1 MKTLF
6 FITASVLIG
15 VPNGSAGARVQGY
28 GDPTEQLRQT
38 WWNQAEVTM
47 EGTDFNLVHE
57 SPSGLGS
64 DDYEHNM
71 AVLWDLARDGQSE
84 ITTKSIQT
92 FIHKGGFYPKYDL
105 FSRRLYDQF
114 FRVYI
119 DKIDAT
125 DDGKI
130 TFEEFENTIVALAK
144 IDAKTSVGLYDE
156 DKDGKITREQ
166 QKEMIRAGGV
176 VMMQSMPKYI
186 ADKIN
191 ARLVEEGIFTT
202 FFGEH
207 NGYGYLTANEVAMFN
222 IALYRI
228 AAKLYDNVVES
239 TGHEYKLLEHR
250 HCVPMR
256 KSSENSYTS
265 KSSALLDCGE
275 NKKCAMINHPG
286 CYRPPGMEPE
296 FQLCTGIF
304 RDLRGNKRQQ
314 PLPSPKGCVLLKAEM
329 PENFYHF

>member
-15 VPNGSAGARVQGY
+15 VPNGSAGARVEGY
-28 GDPTEQLRQT
+28 TDPTAALRQM
-38 WWNQAEVTM
+38 WWNLAEFTM
-47 EGTDFNLVHE
+47 EETNFNLVHE

-64 DDYEHNM
+64 DNYEHNM

-84 ITTKSIQT
+84 ITTQSMQI
-92 FIHKGGFYPKYDL
+92 FIHKGGLYPKHDL
-105 FSRRLYDQF
+105 FLWRLYDQF

-119 DKIDAT
+119 DKIDASE
-125 DDGKI
+125 DGKI
-130 TFEEFENTIVALAK
+130 TFEEFENTILALAT
-144 IDAKTSVGLYDE
+144 IDANLSVRLYDE
-156 DKDGKITREQ
+156 DKDGKITVEQ
-166 QKEMIRAGGV
+166 QTEMIRRGWAA
-176 VMMQSMPKYI
+176 MKQNMPKYI
-186 ADKIN
+186 TDDLY
-191 ARLVEEGIFTT
+191 ARVVEEGVYTT
-202 FFGEH
+202 IFGEH
-207 NGYGYLTANEVAMFN
+207 IDLSANELAMFY
-222 IALYRI
+222 IAFYRV
-228 AAKLYDNVVES
+228 AAELYDNVVAQ
-239 TGHEYKLLEHR
+239 TGHMYKLLEHR
-250 HCVPMR
+250 HCVPMG
-256 KSSENSYTS
+256 KFSENSYTS